1 MMINIIILLI
11 VWLLFEIL
19 FRFFEVKIKKET
31 PLIIETI
38 GLDFIFKKNFKKDYV
53 EIVEP
58 FKQIDSFEE
67 IL

>member
-1 MMINIIILLI
+1 MMIDIIILLI

-31 PLIIETI
+31 PLVIETI
-38 GLDFIFKKNFKKDYV
+38 GIDYIFKKNFKKDYV
-53 EIVEP
+53 EIVEL

>member
-1 MMINIIILLI
+1 MMIDIIILLI

-19 FRFFEVKIKKET
+19 FRFFEMKIKKET